1 MHAFDLYVFFC
12 KKAMLSLSLIVRLKM
27 TSKFTP
33 NVSQYSPNV
42 TSIRLIVPVFAYTCP
57 TGPSALDKPKD
68 RRERRSK
75 QGLWPSLRIVEQLA
89 KT

>member
-1 MHAFDLYVFFC
+1 M
-12 KKAMLSLSLIVRLKM
+12 
-27 TSKFTP
+27 P
-33 NVSQYSPNV
+33 
-42 TSIRLIVPVFAYTCP
+42 SIRLTCP

-89 KT
+89 KTGLNFLQKKQQKKACMQ